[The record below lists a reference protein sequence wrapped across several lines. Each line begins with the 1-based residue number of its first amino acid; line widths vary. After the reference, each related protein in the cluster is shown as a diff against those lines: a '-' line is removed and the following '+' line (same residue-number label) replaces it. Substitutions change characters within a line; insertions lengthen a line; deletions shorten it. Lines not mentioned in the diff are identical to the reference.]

1 MAVDLQNVIL
11 DNGSKFILECGHMA
25 RFPCL
30 VVIVDLVSDD
40 DVFELDEGNDG
51 QVGVSSYP
59 ARRNADAPGPS
70 RLVRQDAD
78 GMANGATP
86 SASLVGMY
94 VEMGFPKEMVLK
106 AIKEIGKRDESAV
119 LSLLLAYTE
128 DDDSVGS
135 CSTSRRIPQRVEDD
149 DDDDEEE
156 DDDFDFEDWDDDVD
170 AGQRD
175 PHSDGSG
182 DEEFLQEM
190 SQLDKQIKSL
200 VDMGF
205 PEDEANRALRRC
217 GLDTPMH
224 VLVDSIYASQHD
236 PEVMDEN
243 RFSSCV
249 GRKKARF
256 TEDSKKRKRYGG
268 GAHGSQ
274 PPWDGGHE
282 ESISLP
288 KPMVGF
294 GLPGDRPRSVGRWLP
309 AHSMRA
315 PFFYYE
321 NVALA
326 TKGAWA
332 EISRSLYGIEPEFVD
347 SKYFCAALRKR
358 GYIHNLPTEGRDH
371 TRGASKKKRDKCLG
385 NSFQVDTVAFH
396 LSVLKDRFPCGM
408 NVLSLFS
415 GIGGAEV
422 ALHKLGIR
430 MKTVV
435 SVEICEASRNI
446 LRTWW
451 DQTQDG
457 TLIEFRDVQSLTHE
471 KIASLIRQL
480 GGFDLVIGGSP
491 CNNLAGS
498 NRHHRVGLEGDQSVL
513 FRDYVRI
520 LNSIKSIM
528 ANGWQCC
535 SAPLQSLGEQ
545 GEGLAICCKVK
556 VRMESMDRI
565 MGTSNLFAES
575 SGDGSCAVPDRAKEV
590 ALCRSRDSFILRLF
604 MSIQLEILDT
614 LPGRSYLQEKG
625 KGDGWRRERKDH
637 MSLLKGIME
646 GAERLENV
654 TKMCAP

>member
-1 MAVDLQNVIL
+1 M
-11 DNGSKFILECGHMA
+11 F
-25 RFPCL
+25 
-30 VVIVDLVSDD
+30 VSD
-40 DVFELDEGNDG
+40 LK
-51 QVGVSSYP
+51 
-59 ARRNADAPGPS
+59 
-70 RLVRQDAD
+70 DAD
-78 GMANGATP
+78 GMANGAAP
-86 SASLVGMY
+86 SASLIGMY

-106 AIKEIGKRDESAV
+106 AAKEIGERDESAL
-119 LSLLLAYTE
+119 LSLLLAYTVFE
-128 DDDSVGS
+128 NDDSVGS
-135 CSTSRRIPQRVEDD
+135 CSTSRRIPQRVEDEEEEE
-149 DDDDEEE
+149 EEE
-156 DDDFDFEDWDDDVD
+156 DDWDDAVD
-170 AGQRD
+170 AGQRE
-175 PHSDGSG
+175 PYSDGSG
-182 DEEFLQEM
+182 DEGFLEEM
-190 SQLDKQIKSL
+190 SQWDKQIKSL

-205 PEDEANRALRRC
+205 PEDE
-217 GLDTPMH
+217 
-224 VLVDSIYASQHD
+224 
-236 PEVMDEN
+236 EN

-249 GRKKARF
+249 GRKKARS
-256 TEDSKKRKRYGG
+256 TKDSKKRKRYGG

-274 PPWDGGHE
+274 SPWDGGHE

-332 EISRSLYGIEPEFVD
+332 EISRCLYGIEPEFVD

-358 GYIHNLPTEGRDH
+358 GYTITSQLREGDH
-371 TRGASKKKRDKCLG
+371 TRGTSKKKREKCLG

-435 SVEICEASRNI
+435 SVEICDASRSI

-451 DQTQDG
+451 DQTQEG

-520 LNSIKSIM
+520 LNSVKSIM
-528 ANGWQCC
+528 ANVG
-535 SAPLQSLGEQ
+535 
-545 GEGLAICCKVK
+545 
-556 VRMESMDRI
+556 
-565 MGTSNLFAES
+565 
-575 SGDGSCAVPDRAKEV
+575 
-590 ALCRSRDSFILRLF
+590 
-604 MSIQLEILDT
+604 
-614 LPGRSYLQEKG
+614 
-625 KGDGWRRERKDH
+625 
-637 MSLLKGIME
+637 
-646 GAERLENV
+646 
-654 TKMCAP
+654 

>member
-1 MAVDLQNVIL
+1 MLQ
-11 DNGSKFILECGHMA
+11 M
-25 RFPCL
+25 
-30 VVIVDLVSDD
+30 VDLVSDND
-40 DVFELDEGNDG
+40 EFELDEDNDG
-51 QVGVSSYP
+51 QVGGSSYP
-59 ARRNADAPGPS
+59 VLRNADAPGPS
-70 RLVRQDAD
+70 TLVRQDAV
-78 GMANGATP
+78 GMANGAAP

-106 AIKEIGKRDESAV
+106 AVKEIGERDESAL

-128 DDDSVGS
+128 NDDSVGS
-135 CSTSRRIPQRVEDD
+135 CSTSRRIPQRVEDEEEE
-149 DDDDEEE
+149 EEE
-156 DDDFDFEDWDDDVD
+156 DDAFDFEDWDDAVD
-170 AGQRD
+170 AGQRE
-175 PHSDGSG
+175 PYSDGSG
-182 DEEFLQEM
+182 DEGFLEEM
-190 SQLDKQIKSL
+190 SQWDKQIKSL

-205 PEDEANRALRRC
+205 PEDEANMALRRC
-217 GLDTPMH
+217 GFVDHTLMGWYLMLYIWFKLGQ
-224 VLVDSIYASQHD
+224 VL
-236 PEVMDEN
+236 DEN

-274 PPWDGGHE
+274 SPWDGGHE

-294 GLPGDRPRSVGRWLP
+294 GLPGDRPRSVSRLLP

-332 EISRSLYGIEPEFVD
+332 EISRCLYGIEPEFVD

-358 GYIHNLPTEGRDH
+358 GYIHNLPTEGRSVLRPIPPKTIFEAFPQYETWWPSWDQRRQFNCLQTCMASAKLTERIHRALANSSDPPTQAVQKYVLEECRKWNLVWIGKNKVAALDSLEMEFLLGYPRDH
-371 TRGASKKKRDKCLG
+371 TRGASKKKKDKCLG

-435 SVEICEASRNI
+435 SVEICDASRNI

-451 DQTQDG
+451 DQTQEG

-520 LNSIKSIM
+520 LNSVKSIM
-528 ANGWQCC
+528 ANVG
-535 SAPLQSLGEQ
+535 
-545 GEGLAICCKVK
+545 
-556 VRMESMDRI
+556 
-565 MGTSNLFAES
+565 
-575 SGDGSCAVPDRAKEV
+575 
-590 ALCRSRDSFILRLF
+590 
-604 MSIQLEILDT
+604 
-614 LPGRSYLQEKG
+614 
-625 KGDGWRRERKDH
+625 
-637 MSLLKGIME
+637 
-646 GAERLENV
+646 
-654 TKMCAP
+654 

>member
-1 MAVDLQNVIL
+1 MA
-11 DNGSKFILECGHMA
+11 
-25 RFPCL
+25 
-30 VVIVDLVSDD
+30 VIVDLVSDD

-358 GYIHNLPTEGRDH
+358 GYIHNLPTEGRSVLRPIPPKTIFEAFPQYETWWPSWDQRRQLNCLQTCMASAKLTERIHRALANSTDPPTQAVQKRVLEECRKWNLVWIGKNKVAALDYLEMEFLLGYPRDH

-528 ANGWQCC
+528 ANVG
-535 SAPLQSLGEQ
+535 
-545 GEGLAICCKVK
+545 
-556 VRMESMDRI
+556 
-565 MGTSNLFAES
+565 
-575 SGDGSCAVPDRAKEV
+575 
-590 ALCRSRDSFILRLF
+590 
-604 MSIQLEILDT
+604 
-614 LPGRSYLQEKG
+614 
-625 KGDGWRRERKDH
+625 
-637 MSLLKGIME
+637 
-646 GAERLENV
+646 
-654 TKMCAP
+654 